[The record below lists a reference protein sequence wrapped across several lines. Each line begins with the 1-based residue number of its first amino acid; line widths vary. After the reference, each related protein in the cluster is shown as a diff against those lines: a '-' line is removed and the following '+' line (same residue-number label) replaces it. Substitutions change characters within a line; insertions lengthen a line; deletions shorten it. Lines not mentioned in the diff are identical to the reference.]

1 MIEKIV
7 MISKQM
13 ATAIAVIA
21 VRGESSRSTKA
32 PLLPSDMASV
42 LWSRNAL
49 RKILSDPI
57 TVRRLPAVDALL
69 HSPAEGIKRESIN
82 NLKEHLR
89 STHQFPYRNDNSSRF
104 PYRYYLL
111 YLCSGSRARTGYST
125 DPGEGEQRNL
135 CTSIDRV
142 QSTRGTSRGNS
153 GTFVLL
159 SRNIVS

>member
-21 VRGESSRSTKA
+21 VNGESSRSTKA
-32 PLLPSDMASV
+32 PLLPSAMASV

-69 HSPAEGIKRESIN
+69 HSPARQSTIN
-82 NLKEHLR
+82 NLILLHLR

-111 YLCSGSRARTGYST
+111 HLCSGSRAHTGYST
-125 DPGEGEQRNL
+125 DPNEGEQRIL